1 MKIGEF
7 EIDKIYCG
15 DANELI
21 KKIPDKSIDLIY
33 TDPPYL
39 YTTGK
44 RKNEN
49 KRLIKEGL
57 NLVNVDSIVVFDFEK
72 RVKELTTS
80 GKSESQARI
89 WASKELNRKEIEH
102 ISNGFATTLLDEF
115 CRVMKNI
122 YIYIWCSKWQIQ
134 AYLDYFENK
143 NCNFDVLVWIKNNPA
158 PLMHNTMANDIEY
171 CLLFRE
177 KGSCLN
183 GDYNTKKH
191 YYISNTN
198 SKDKADFEH
207 PTIKPLEFVKNH
219 IINSSKEGDIILDCF
234 SGSGTTAIACKEL
247 KRHYLCFE
255 IDQHYTDIAND
266 RLEGITIQ
274 ERKNIDA
281 GQKTIF
287 DFLDNE

>member
-57 NLVNVDSIVVFDFEK
+57 NLVNVDGIVVFDFEK
-72 RVKELTTS
+72 RVKELMTS

-122 YIYIWCSKWQIQ
+122 YIYIYGVQ
-134 AYLDYFENK
+134 
-143 NCNFDVLVWIKNNPA
+143 
-158 PLMHNTMANDIEY
+158 
-171 CLLFRE
+171 
-177 KGSCLN
+177 N
-183 GDYNTKKH
+183 GKFKH
-191 YYISNTN
+191 I
-198 SKDKADFEH
+198 
-207 PTIKPLEFVKNH
+207 
-219 IINSSKEGDIILDCF
+219 
-234 SGSGTTAIACKEL
+234 
-247 KRHYLCFE
+247 
-255 IDQHYTDIAND
+255 
-266 RLEGITIQ
+266 
-274 ERKNIDA
+274 
-281 GQKTIF
+281 
-287 DFLDNE
+287 